1 MRDLNQLTRYRLI
14 DAEPLAELLDQAY
27 GHVPTGTLADQI
39 HCALLRDQEEGH
51 EQ

>member
-27 GHVPTGTLADQI
+27 GHVPTG
-39 HCALLRDQEEGH
+39 CATGKCAQWEKEDD